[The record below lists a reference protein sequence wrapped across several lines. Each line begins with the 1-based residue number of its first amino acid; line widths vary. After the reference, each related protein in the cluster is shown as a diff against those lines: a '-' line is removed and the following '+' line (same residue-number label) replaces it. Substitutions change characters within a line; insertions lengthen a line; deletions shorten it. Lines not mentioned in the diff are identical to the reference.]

1 MNNILE
7 NFEKDQMQ
15 QLMTGKTYPEFNAGD
30 TLKVHLKVKEGEKER
45 IQVFEGVCIA
55 KKSAGVNSSFTV
67 RKISYGEGIERVLP
81 YYSPQISKIEV
92 VKQGD
97 VRRSKLYYL
106 RGRSGKSAR
115 ITEKTS
121 FSNNDNLKKNNTDN
135 GVKKT
140 VEVSEKT
147 LKNEETSLKDSNKK
161 SESLKENVST
171 EKQGTT
177 DKETNKKITSPSL
190 EDKK

>member
-7 NFEKDQMQ
+7 NFEKDHIQ
-15 QLMTGKTYPEFNAGD
+15 QLMSGKTYPKFNAGD

-55 KKSAGVNSSFTV
+55 KKNAGVNSSFTV

-81 YYSPQISKIEV
+81 YYSPQISKIEI
-92 VKQGD
+92 VKKGD

-121 FSNNDNLKKNNTDN
+121 FNNNDNLKKNNTDVGMEKN
-135 GVKKT
+135 ID
-140 VEVSEKT
+140 VSEKST
-147 LKNEETSLKDSNKK
+147 TNKEASNNGSEKKESLSKDS
-161 SESLKENVST
+161 ST
-171 EKQGTT
+171 EKEEVTS
-177 DKETNKKITSPSL
+177 KETNEKITSPSS
-190 EDKK
+190 EDEK

>member
-7 NFEKDQMQ
+7 NFEKDQIQ
-15 QLMTGKTYPEFNAGD
+15 QLMTGKTYPKFNAGD

-92 VKQGD
+92 VKKGD

-106 RGRSGKSAR
+106 RSRSGKSAR

-121 FSNNDNLKKNNTDN
+121 FHNDDNLRKNMTDS
-135 GVKKT
+135 GKDKT
-140 VEVSEKT
+140 IEVSEKS
-147 LKNEETSLKDSNKK
+147 KINKETSSNDSKKKELLKKNGSTKK
-161 SESLKENVST
+161 QEVGN
-171 EKQGTT
+171 
-177 DKETNKKITSPSL
+177 KETNKKIASPQS

>member
-15 QLMTGKTYPEFNAGD
+15 QLMVGKTYPEFNAGD

-106 RGRSGKSAR
+106 RGRSGKSAH
-115 ITEKTS
+115 ITEKAS
-121 FSNNDNLKKNNTDN
+121 FKNNDNLKKNNTDS
-135 GVKKT
+135 GLDKT
-140 VEVSEKT
+140 IEVSEKS
-147 LKNEETSLKDSNKK
+147 KINKETSSDDSKKKELLKKDGSTKK
-161 SESLKENVST
+161 QEAD
-171 EKQGTT
+171 
-177 DKETNKKITSPSL
+177 DKETNKKIASPQS

>member
-7 NFEKDQMQ
+7 NFEKDHIQ
-15 QLMTGKTYPEFNAGD
+15 QLMSGKTYPKFNAGD

-55 KKSAGVNSSFTV
+55 KKNAGVNSSFTV

-81 YYSPQISKIEV
+81 YYSPQISKIEI
-92 VKQGD
+92 VKKGD

-121 FSNNDNLKKNNTDN
+121 FNNNDNLKKNNTDVGMEKN
-135 GVKKT
+135 ID
-140 VEVSEKT
+140 VSEKST
-147 LKNEETSLKDSNKK
+147 TNKEFSNNGSEKKESLSKDS
-161 SESLKENVST
+161 ST
-171 EKQGTT
+171 EKKEVTS
-177 DKETNKKITSPSL
+177 KETNEKITSPSS

>member
-7 NFEKDQMQ
+7 NFEKDQLQ
-15 QLMTGKTYPEFNAGD
+15 KLITGKTYPEFNSGD

-55 KKSAGVNSSFTV
+55 KKNAGVNSSFTV
-67 RKISYGEGIERVLP
+67 RKISYGEGVERVLP

-92 VKQGD
+92 VKKGD

-106 RGRSGKSAR
+106 RDRSGKSAR

-121 FSNNDNLKKNNTDN
+121 FNNNDNLKKNNTDS
-135 GVKKT
+135 GIDKT
-140 VEVSEKT
+140 IEVSEKS
-147 LKNEETSLKDSNKK
+147 KINKETSSDDSKKKELLKKDGSTKK
-161 SESLKENVST
+161 
-171 EKQGTT
+171 QQAD
-177 DKETNKKITSPSL
+177 DKETNKKIASPQS

>member
-7 NFEKDQMQ
+7 NFEKDQIQ
-15 QLMTGKTYPEFNAGD
+15 QLLSEKTYPKFDSGD

-55 KKSAGVNSSFTV
+55 KKNAGLNSSFTV

-92 VKQGD
+92 VKKGD

-115 ITEKTS
+115 ITEKAS
-121 FSNNDNLKKNNTDN
+121 FKNNDNLKKNNTDS
-135 GVKKT
+135 GLDKT
-140 VEVSEKT
+140 IEVSEKS
-147 LKNEETSLKDSNKK
+147 KINKETSSDDSKKKELLKKDGSTKK
-161 SESLKENVST
+161 QEAD
-171 EKQGTT
+171 
-177 DKETNKKITSPSL
+177 DKETNKKIASPQS

>member
-1 MNNILE
+1 MINILE
-7 NFEKDQMQ
+7 NFEKDQMK

-55 KKSAGVNSSFTV
+55 KKNAGVNSSFIV

-92 VKQGD
+92 VKRGD

-121 FSNNDNLKKNNTDN
+121 FNNNDNLKKNNTDS
-135 GVKKT
+135 GVDKT
-140 VEVSEKT
+140 IGVSEKS
-147 LKNEETSLKDSNKK
+147 KINKK
-161 SESLKENVST
+161 TSSDDSKKKELLKKDGST
-171 EKQGTT
+171 EKQKAD
-177 DKETNKKITSPSL
+177 DKETNKKIASPQS
-190 EDKK
+190 EEKK

>member
-7 NFEKDQMQ
+7 NFEKDHIQ
-15 QLMTGKTYPEFNAGD
+15 QLMSGKTYPKFNAGD

-55 KKSAGVNSSFTV
+55 KKNAGVNSSFTV

-81 YYSPQISKIEV
+81 YYSPQISKIEI
-92 VKQGD
+92 VKKGE

-121 FSNNDNLKKNNTDN
+121 FNNNDNLKKNNTD
-135 GVKKT
+135 VEIEKT
-140 VEVSEKT
+140 IDASEKST
-147 LKNEETSLKDSNKK
+147 TNKETNNKGSK
-161 SESLKENVST
+161 KKESLGKGIST
-171 EKQGTT
+171 EKKEAVK
-177 DKETNKKITSPSL
+177 KETNEKITSPSS

>member
-7 NFEKDQMQ
+7 NFEKDHIQ
-15 QLMTGKTYPEFNAGD
+15 QLMSGKTYPKFNAGD

-55 KKSAGVNSSFTV
+55 KKNAGVNSSFTV

-81 YYSPQISKIEV
+81 YYSPQISKIEI
-92 VKQGD
+92 VKKGD

-121 FSNNDNLKKNNTDN
+121 FNNNENLKKNNTDV
-135 GVKKT
+135 GTEKT
-140 VEVSEKT
+140 VDVSKKSGKNQETSNNGSEK
-147 LKNEETSLKDSNKK
+147 KESLSKDS
-161 SESLKENVST
+161 ST
-171 EKQGTT
+171 EKKEVTS
-177 DKETNKKITSPSL
+177 KETNEKITSPSS
-190 EDKK
+190 EDEK

>member
-1 MNNILE
+1 MS
-7 NFEKDQMQ
+7 
-15 QLMTGKTYPEFNAGD
+15 GKTYPKFNAGD

-55 KKSAGVNSSFTV
+55 KKNAGVNSSFTV

-81 YYSPQISKIEV
+81 YYSPQISKIEI
-92 VKQGD
+92 VKKGD

-121 FSNNDNLKKNNTDN
+121 FNNNDNLKKNNTDVGMEKN
-135 GVKKT
+135 ID
-140 VEVSEKT
+140 VSEKST
-147 LKNEETSLKDSNKK
+147 TNKEASNNGSEKKESLSKDS
-161 SESLKENVST
+161 ST
-171 EKQGTT
+171 EKEEVTS
-177 DKETNKKITSPSL
+177 KETNEKITSPSS

>member
-7 NFEKDQMQ
+7 NFEKDQIQ
-15 QLMTGKTYPEFNAGD
+15 QLLSEKAYPKFNSGD

-55 KKSAGVNSSFTV
+55 KKNAGLNSSFTV

-92 VKQGD
+92 VKRGD

-115 ITEKTS
+115 ISEKTS

-147 LKNEETSLKDSNKK
+147 LKSQETSLKDSTKK

-177 DKETNKKITSPSL
+177 DKETNKKITSPSS

>member
-15 QLMTGKTYPEFNAGD
+15 QLLSGKTYPKFNSGD

-55 KKSAGVNSSFTV
+55 KKNAGVNSSFTV

-92 VKQGD
+92 VKRGD

-121 FSNNDNLKKNNTDN
+121 FNNNDNIKKNNTDV

-140 VEVSEKT
+140 IEVSQK
-147 LKNEETSLKDSNKK
+147 KVKSVETSSKDSSKK
-161 SESLKENVST
+161 AESLNKNVLT
-171 EKQGTT
+171 EKQEVTN
-177 DKETNKKITSPSL
+177 KEANKKITSPSS

>member
-7 NFEKDQMQ
+7 NFEKDHIQ
-15 QLMTGKTYPEFNAGD
+15 QLMSGKTYPKFNAGD

-55 KKSAGVNSSFTV
+55 KKNAGVNSSFTV

-81 YYSPQISKIEV
+81 YYSPQISKIEI
-92 VKQGD
+92 VKKGD

-121 FSNNDNLKKNNTDN
+121 FNNNDNLKKNNSDVGMEKN
-135 GVKKT
+135 ID
-140 VEVSEKT
+140 VSEKST
-147 LKNEETSLKDSNKK
+147 TNKEASNNGSEKKESLSKDS
-161 SESLKENVST
+161 ST
-171 EKQGTT
+171 EKEEVTS
-177 DKETNKKITSPSL
+177 KETNEKITSPSS
-190 EDKK
+190 EDEK

>member
-7 NFEKDQMQ
+7 NFEKDHIQ
-15 QLMTGKTYPEFNAGD
+15 QLMSGKTYPKFNAGD

-55 KKSAGVNSSFTV
+55 KKNAGVNSSFTV

-81 YYSPQISKIEV
+81 YYSPQISRIEI
-92 VKQGD
+92 VKKGD

-121 FSNNDNLKKNNTDN
+121 FNNNDNLKKNNTDS
-135 GVKKT
+135 GMEKT
-140 VEVSEKT
+140 IDVSEKSLT
-147 LKNEETSLKDSNKK
+147 NQETSANSSKK
-161 SESLKENVST
+161 KRSFE
-171 EKQGTT
+171 
-177 DKETNKKITSPSL
+177 
-190 EDKK
+190 

>member
-7 NFEKDQMQ
+7 NFEKDQIQ

-55 KKSAGVNSSFTV
+55 KKNAGVNSSFTV

-92 VKQGD
+92 VKKGD

-106 RGRSGKSAR
+106 RSRSGKSAR

-121 FSNNDNLKKNNTDN
+121 FHNDDNLRKNMTDS
-135 GVKKT
+135 GKDKT
-140 VEVSEKT
+140 IEVSEKS
-147 LKNEETSLKDSNKK
+147 KINKETSSNDSEKKELLKKDD
-161 SESLKENVST
+161 ST
-171 EKQGTT
+171 EKQEAA
-177 DKETNKKITSPSL
+177 DKETNNKIASPQS

>member
-1 MNNILE
+1 MNNTLE
-7 NFEKDQMQ
+7 NFEKDHVQ
-15 QLMTGKTYPEFNAGD
+15 QLMSGKTFPKFNAGD

-55 KKSAGVNSSFTV
+55 KKNAGINSSFTV

-92 VKQGD
+92 VKKGD

-121 FSNNDNLKKNNTDN
+121 FNNNDNLKKNNTDVGMEKN
-135 GVKKT
+135 INVSKKST
-140 VEVSEKT
+140 TIK
-147 LKNEETSLKDSNKK
+147 ETSTNDSKK
-161 SESLKENVST
+161 KESLGKDNST
-171 EKQGTT
+171 EKKESAS
-177 DKETNKKITSPSL
+177 KETNEKIISPSS

>member
-1 MNNILE
+1 MNNTLE

-15 QLMTGKTYPEFNAGD
+15 QLLSGKTYPKFNSGD

-55 KKSAGVNSSFTV
+55 KKNAGINSSFTV

-92 VKQGD
+92 VKRGD

-106 RGRSGKSAR
+106 RSRSGKSAR
-115 ITEKTS
+115 ITEKAS
-121 FSNNDNLKKNNTDN
+121 FSNNDNLKNNTDV

-140 VEVSEKT
+140 IEVSEK
-147 LKNEETSLKDSNKK
+147 KVKSEETSSKDSSKK
-161 SESLKENVST
+161 AESLKKDVST
-171 EKQGTT
+171 EKQETPN
-177 DKETNKKITSPSL
+177 KETNKKIASPSS

>member
-7 NFEKDQMQ
+7 NFEKDQLQ
-15 QLMTGKTYPEFNAGD
+15 KLITGKTYPEFNSGD

-55 KKSAGVNSSFTV
+55 KKNAGVNSSFTV
-67 RKISYGEGIERVLP
+67 RKISYGEGVERVLP

-92 VKQGD
+92 VKKGD

-106 RGRSGKSAR
+106 RDRSGKSAR

-121 FSNNDNLKKNNTDN
+121 FNNNDNLKKNNTDS
-135 GVKKT
+135 GIDKT
-140 VEVSEKT
+140 IEVSEKS
-147 LKNEETSLKDSNKK
+147 KINKETSSDDSKKKELLKKDG
-161 SESLKENVST
+161 ST
-171 EKQGTT
+171 EKQDVG
-177 DKETNKKITSPSL
+177 DKETNKKIASPQS
-190 EDKK
+190 EEKK

>member
-1 MNNILE
+1 MSNILE
-7 NFEKDQMQ
+7 NFEKNHMQ
-15 QLMTGKTYPEFNAGD
+15 QLMSGKTYPEFNSGD

-45 IQVFEGVCIA
+45 VQVFEGVCIA
-55 KKSAGVNSSFTV
+55 KKNAGVNSSFTV

-92 VKQGD
+92 VKKGD

-121 FSNNDNLKKNNTDN
+121 FNNNDNLKNNNND
-135 GVKKT
+135 VKAKKIT
-140 VEVSEKT
+140 EVSEKS
-147 LKNEETSLKDSNKK
+147 LKNEETSSKDPTKKTEPLKKDV
-161 SESLKENVST
+161 LT
-171 EKQGTT
+171 EKQETIN
-177 DKETNKKITSPSL
+177 KETNKKTVSPSS
-190 EDKK
+190 EEKK

>member
-55 KKSAGVNSSFTV
+55 KKNAGVNSSFTV

-92 VKQGD
+92 VKKGD

-106 RGRSGKSAR
+106 RDRSGKSAR

-121 FSNNDNLKKNNTDN
+121 FNNNDNLKKNNTDS
-135 GVKKT
+135 GIDKT
-140 VEVSEKT
+140 IEVSEKS
-147 LKNEETSLKDSNKK
+147 KINKETSSDGSKTKKILKKDGS
-161 SESLKENVST
+161 
-171 EKQGTT
+171 T
-177 DKETNKKITSPSL
+177 DKQDIGDKEANKKIASPQS

>member
-7 NFEKDQMQ
+7 NFEKDHIQ
-15 QLMTGKTYPEFNAGD
+15 QLMSGKTYPKFNAGD

-55 KKSAGVNSSFTV
+55 KKNAGVNSSFTV

-81 YYSPQISKIEV
+81 YYSPQISKIEI
-92 VKQGD
+92 VKKGD

-121 FSNNDNLKKNNTDN
+121 FNNNDNLKKNNTDV
-135 GVKKT
+135 GTEKT
-140 VEVSEKT
+140 VDVSKKSGKNQETSNNGSEK
-147 LKNEETSLKDSNKK
+147 KESLSKDS
-161 SESLKENVST
+161 ST
-171 EKQGTT
+171 EKEEVTS
-177 DKETNKKITSPSL
+177 KETNEKITSPSS

>member
-7 NFEKDQMQ
+7 NFEKDQIQ

-55 KKSAGVNSSFTV
+55 KKNAGVNSSFTV

-92 VKQGD
+92 VKKGD

-121 FSNNDNLKKNNTDN
+121 FHNDDNLRKNMTDS
-135 GVKKT
+135 GKDKT
-140 VEVSEKT
+140 IEVSEKS
-147 LKNEETSLKDSNKK
+147 KINKETSSNDSEKKELLKKDD
-161 SESLKENVST
+161 ST
-171 EKQGTT
+171 EKQEAD
-177 DKETNKKITSPSL
+177 DKETNKKIASPQS

>member
-7 NFEKDQMQ
+7 NFEKDHIQ
-15 QLMTGKTYPEFNAGD
+15 QLMSGKTYPKFNAGD

-55 KKSAGVNSSFTV
+55 KKNAGVNSSFTV

-81 YYSPQISKIEV
+81 YYSPQISKIEI
-92 VKQGD
+92 VKKGD

-121 FSNNDNLKKNNTDN
+121 FNNNDNLKKNNSDVGMEKN
-135 GVKKT
+135 ID
-140 VEVSEKT
+140 VSEKST
-147 LKNEETSLKDSNKK
+147 TNKEASSNDSEKKESLSKDS
-161 SESLKENVST
+161 ST
-171 EKQGTT
+171 EKEEVTS
-177 DKETNKKITSPSL
+177 KETNEKITSPSS